1 MAIRLEA
8 NLSDIEGDMLLL
20 AHADVNDPRPEML
33 FARPRGFGSRRCD
46 DVE

>member
-33 FARPRGFGSRRCD
+33 FARTRVRLAPVR
-46 DVE
+46 